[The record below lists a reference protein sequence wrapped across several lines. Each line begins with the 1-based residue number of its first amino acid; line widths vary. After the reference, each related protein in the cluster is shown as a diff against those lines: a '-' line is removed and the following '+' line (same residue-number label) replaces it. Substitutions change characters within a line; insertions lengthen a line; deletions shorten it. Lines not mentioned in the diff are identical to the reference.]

1 MSDIEIARKARLLPI
16 SQIGEKLSIPEENL
30 IRYGSNKAKI
40 SNNHLESIAGNQ
52 NGKLILVTA
61 ITPTPAGEG
70 KTTTSVGLNDGLN
83 KLGKSLSCV
92 CENQAL
98 GLALE

>member
-52 NGKLILVTA
+52 NGKLI
-61 ITPTPAGEG
+61 
-70 KTTTSVGLNDGLN
+70 
-83 KLGKSLSCV
+83 
-92 CENQAL
+92 
-98 GLALE
+98 